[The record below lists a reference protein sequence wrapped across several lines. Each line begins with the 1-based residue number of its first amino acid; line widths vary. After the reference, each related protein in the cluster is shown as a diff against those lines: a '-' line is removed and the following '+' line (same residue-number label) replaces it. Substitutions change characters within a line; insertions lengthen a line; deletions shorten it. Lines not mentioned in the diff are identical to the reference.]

1 MNKIDEQDAKILM
14 ALAIE
19 KQFPGGRKP
28 ERVWRY
34 GSRYDGPR
42 HLSWVEAT
50 PELRNFLA
58 LRGVKTPQDE
68 ESELDEVLRD
78 SGARA
83 AILAISAA
91 RAALQ
96 STATMGG
103 LSREF
108 HDAMREALR
117 LLTVASDKI

>member
-19 KQFPGGRKP
+19 KQFPGGRNP
-28 ERVWRY
+28 EKVWRY
-34 GSRYDGPR
+34 GWRYEGPLT
-42 HLSWVEAT
+42 LSWVEAT

-96 STATMGG
+96 PTATMGG
-103 LSREF
+103 LPREF

>member
-14 ALAIE
+14 TLAME
-19 KQFPGGRKP
+19 YKFPGGRNP
-28 ERVWRY
+28 EKVWRY
-34 GSRYDGPR
+34 GWRYDGPR
-42 HLSWVEAT
+42 TWSWVEAT

-68 ESELDEVLRD
+68 ESEMDEVLRD

-91 RAALQ
+91 RAAL
-96 STATMGG
+96 SPTATMGG

-117 LLTVASDKI
+117 LLTVASDKN